1 MVSEQPLSP
10 TDRSE
15 RPGRHR
21 LRRFRLTGLRLRL
34 TAAFLAIALLAL
46 VMTSGL
52 AWYLSQKAVLDPVQ
66 KSIERDV
73 QASVTSYVQNLPN
86 PLDASAVSTLR
97 SKLIQNRQGW
107 QAVSFFHSQAKSTS
121 DSTPP
126 SAVPAA
132 LRTMVQ
138 GGTFAFSRIRF
149 AGVPYLVV
157 GSLIEQGGPEVYVF
171 APLDDVE
178 QNLNN
183 IQLGLVL
190 SSLAAIAG
198 AVLVALVASRAVL
211 RPVRA
216 LGDAAR
222 ALGAGHLETRLTV
235 RGSDELADL
244 SHTFNETAGALQRS
258 VSELRALEAASRRF
272 VADVSH
278 ELRTPLT
285 AMTAVSD
292 LLEDEAGGL
301 SEGAGAPAARLVV
314 LETRRLARLVEDLIE
329 VSRFDAGTA
338 VLHLEDVDV
347 AESLAACVDAR
358 GWSGLV
364 ELDAPAGLLAHL
376 DPRRLDVIVAN
387 LVGNA
392 LKHGG
397 TPVWVEAR
405 EEDGALIVLVADS
418 GPGIPED
425 VLPHVFDRFYKAD
438 SSRARSEGSGLG
450 LSIAL
455 ENARVHG
462 GTVTAANSRF
472 GAVFMVRL
480 PLLPVEGW
488 AEQDADQ
495 DAGPEHDPADEAA
508 PTAPEP
514 APTPAGTA
522 ADAASEPLPAAES
535 SPGRVAPATPKPSG
549 RA

>member
-1 MVSEQPLSP
+1 MARDQALWSAAEPGGRAG
-10 TDRSE
+10 RSDARE
-15 RPGRHR
+15 FGPRSGRRR

-46 VMTSGL
+46 AMTSGL

-73 QASVTSYVQNLPN
+73 QASVSSYVQNLPN
-86 PLDASAVSTLR
+86 PLDAPAVATLR

-107 QAVSFFHSQAKSTS
+107 QAVSFFHSQAKTS
-121 DSTPP
+121 GSIQP
-126 SAVPAA
+126 SVVPAP
-132 LRTMVQ
+132 LRAMVQ
-138 GGTFAFSRIRF
+138 GGTFGFERIRHD
-149 AGVPYLVV
+149 GVPYLVV
-157 GSLIEQGGPEVYVF
+157 GSLIQQNGPEVYVF
-171 APLDDVE
+171 APLDEVE
-178 QNLNN
+178 RDLNN
-183 IQLGLVL
+183 IQLGLAL
-190 SSLAAIAG
+190 SSVAAIIG
-198 AVLVALVASRAVL
+198 AVLVALFASRAVL

-216 LGDAAR
+216 LGEAAR
-222 ALGAGHLETRLTV
+222 ALGEGHLETRLVV

-244 SHTFNETAGALQRS
+244 SHTFNETASALQRS
-258 VSELRALEAASRRF
+258 VSELRALEQASRRF

-347 AESLAACVDAR
+347 AEALAGCVDAR
-358 GWSGLV
+358 GWSGRV
-364 ELDAPAGLLAHL
+364 ELDAPAGLVARV

-397 TPVWVEAR
+397 VPVWVEAR
-405 EEDGALIVLVADS
+405 AEDGMLVVMVADS
-418 GPGIPED
+418 GPGIPD
-425 VLPHVFDRFYKAD
+425 AVLPHVFDRFYKAD
-438 SSRARSEGSGLG
+438 TARARSEGSGLG

-462 GTVTAANSRF
+462 GSLTAANSRF
-472 GAVFMVRL
+472 GAVFMLRL
-480 PLLPVEGW
+480 PLAPPGAWPHEDEEPAAGPD
-488 AEQDADQ
+488 AEVDADVTSDLIPDQ
-495 DAGPEHDPADEAA
+495 PERSPRPAASN
-508 PTAPEP
+508 
-514 APTPAGTA
+514 PAGGA
-522 ADAASEPLPAAES
+522 
-535 SPGRVAPATPKPSG
+535 G
-549 RA
+549 